1 MTGETGTTSG
11 IASIQSLE
19 TTTTEVVATPSTQTI
34 PVDIVT
40 SANPD
45 ALSGILT

>member
-11 IASIQSLE
+11 VASIQSLK
-19 TTTTEVVATPSTQTI
+19 TTTTELVATPSTQTI

-40 SANPD
+40 SAIPN
-45 ALSGILT
+45 ALSGIFT